1 MISAIKLSQRQR
13 LWLLIKGDM
22 LKRVSHCVGGELIMT
37 EPFKCEYPGCDK
49 TFAISSSLTIHMVRP
64 FFCRDSWSANV
75 IRGLTMAKSRSSALT
90 ATRALS
96 KLQTSRSIS
105 GLVNPA
111 SPPPSHADEL
121 DTGERPF
128 ACSFAGCGKRFPRP
142 DQLKRHMAVH
152 DADRTGKSKRGH
164 STHSSISTLA

>member
-1 MISAIKLSQRQR
+1 
-13 LWLLIKGDM
+13 
-22 LKRVSHCVGGELIMT
+22 
-37 EPFKCEYPGCDK
+37 
-49 TFAISSSLTIHMVRP
+49 
-64 FFCRDSWSANV
+64 
-75 IRGLTMAKSRSSALT
+75 MAKSRSSALT

-96 KLQTSRSIS
+96 KLRTSQNIS
-105 GLVNPA
+105 ELVSPA
-111 SPPPSHADEL
+111 SLPPFHADEL

-152 DADRTGKSKRGH
+152 DADRPGKGKRGH

>member
-1 MISAIKLSQRQR
+1 MISVIKLSQRQ
-13 LWLLIKGDM
+13 LPWPLTKGDM
-22 LKRVSHCVGGELIMT
+22 LKRVSHCVGGELTVT

-49 TFAISSSLTIHMVRP
+49 TFAISSSLTIHMVRT
-64 FFCRDSWSANV
+64 FFCRDRMSAN
-75 IRGLTMAKSRSSALT
+75 IGRGLTMAKSRSSALT
-90 ATRALS
+90 ATRVLS
-96 KLQTSRSIS
+96 KLQTSQSTF
-105 GLVNPA
+105 GLVSSA
-111 SPPPSHADEL
+111 SPPPSHTDEI

-152 DADRTGKSKRGH
+152 DADRRGKGKRGH